1 MLTKNITVDLPANQ
15 EARPVAMI
23 VQVASRFDSKVHMEC
38 GNIRANVKSIMG
50 MMAFGLKNG
59 MEVVVSVEGNDED
72 AALDAVSKQ
81 LTSAAV

>member
-23 VQVASRFDSKVHMEC
+23 VQVASRYDSRVHMES

-59 MEVVVSVEGNDED
+59 MEVVVTAEGSDEAAAVE
-72 AALDAVSKQ
+72 AVARQ